1 MLEAQPYATQSDAG
15 QAAISEIRPQ
25 SSRRD
30 FIRSAQCTSRSSH
43 TSLPAKQH
51 DADLSRVL
59 VFSMRLSRSCD
70 NWSLHRRDLSFM
82 ALFCRRNTRHWIFVS
97 LLSDASKSVTPCRH
111 PITPSN
117 NSIDVAGKKVS
128 LFRAIYTARKSC
140 YSVSSHL
147 KIKVTSKPSRL
158 TPDTIPRTLATPNFS
173 FKIGRRKTPTVAPS
187 LAVPAANPPAV
198 PRN

>member
-15 QAAISEIRPQ
+15 QAAISEIRPL

-30 FIRSAQCTSRSSH
+30 FIRSARCTSRSSH

-59 VFSMRLSRSCD
+59 VFSMRLSCSCD
-70 NWSLHRRDLSFM
+70 NCSLHRRNLGFM

-97 LLSDASKSVTPCRH
+97 LLSDASKSVTPCPH

-128 LFRAIYTARKSC
+128 LSRALCTARKVAMLC
-140 YSVSSHL
+140 
-147 KIKVTSKPSRL
+147 
-158 TPDTIPRTLATPNFS
+158 PR
-173 FKIGRRKTPTVAPS
+173 I
-187 LAVPAANPPAV
+187 
-198 PRN
+198 

>member
-43 TSLPAKQH
+43 TSLSAKQH
-51 DADLSRVL
+51 DADLSGVL

-97 LLSDASKSVTPCRH
+97 LLSDASKSVTPC
-111 PITPSN
+111 PIQSRRRRQK
-117 NSIDVAGKKVS
+117 SITFQS
-128 LFRAIYTARKSC
+128 HLYCSESC

-147 KIKVTSKPSRL
+147 KTKVTSKPSRL